1 MSISNHPITELKQ
14 SNDSTQQLGEPT
26 FFTRLPAEIRLL
38 IYENLFGWRTVHMTQ
53 HFLGYDLNLKK
64 SKFRWRHRLCCRD
77 PQRDFMQHMVCCSD
91 NVLKYPRLDTSI
103 LFTCRQA
110 YSEGIVTLY
119 STTTFQFYDHE
130 LFMSFRTLPPPH
142 CLEAIRSLEVR
153 WRMSYRADDTDRLF
167 WEILLG
173 LPNLHQVFIAFGQ
186 HVPNIS
192 ACLDPV
198 DKLVCKQGTVLEKLR
213 VVVPFQYFDFPD
225 NKNKDFEEKIEAA
238 QLFWKARR
246 VVSNDSSKLQSYY
259 VESRTSYMTYQTHLE
274 VEAFANAYK
283 KSIILNR

>member
-1 MSISNHPITELKQ
+1 M
-14 SNDSTQQLGEPT
+14 
-26 FFTRLPAEIRLL
+26 
-38 IYENLFGWRTVHMTQ
+38 
-53 HFLGYDLNLKK
+53 
-64 SKFRWRHRLCCRD
+64 
-77 PQRDFMQHMVCCSD
+77 
-91 NVLKYPRLDTSI
+91 
-103 LFTCRQA
+103 
-110 YSEGIVTLY
+110 TLY

-153 WRMSYRADDTDRLF
+153 WRVSYYAEDTDRLF

-192 ACLDPV
+192 TCLDPV

-213 VVVPFQYFDFPD
+213 VVVPFQYFDVPD
-225 NKNKDFEEKIEAA
+225 NRNKDLEETIKAA

-259 VESRTSYMTYQTHLE
+259 VESRTSYLTYQTHLE
-274 VEAFANAYK
+274 HEAFANEYK
-283 KSIILNR
+283 NKYNI